1 MGVTL
6 KKGYDSFKGEYPNVK
21 LGQLGLKN
29 YVLRTLASDIMCI
42 GSSVGAPT
50 IKTYIKSGRLVIH

>member
-29 YVLRTLASDIMCI
+29 DVLRTFASDIMCI